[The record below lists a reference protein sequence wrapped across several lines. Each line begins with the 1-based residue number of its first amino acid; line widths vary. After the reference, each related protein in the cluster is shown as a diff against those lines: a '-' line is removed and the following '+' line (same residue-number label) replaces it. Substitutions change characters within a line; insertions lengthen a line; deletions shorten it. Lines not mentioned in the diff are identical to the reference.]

1 MKRLLLPL
9 LAALAFPTAVNA
21 ESYPY
26 YLLLSERS
34 NNNWIV
40 PMESQASCESALK
53 TALEAE
59 NWSHPN
65 KHSKPIALLGIFLK
79 SE

>member
-1 MKRLLLPL
+1 MK
-9 LAALAFPTAVNA
+9 
-21 ESYPY
+21 
-26 YLLLSERS
+26 
-34 NNNWIV
+34 
-40 PMESQASCESALK
+40 SQASCESALK

-65 KHSKPIALLGIFLK
+65 KHSKPIGLLGICLK

>member
-1 MKRLLLPL
+1 MKRFLLPL

-21 ESYPY
+21 EGYPY

-34 NNNWIV
+34 NKNWIV
-40 PMESQASCESALK
+40 PMKSQASCESALK

-65 KHSKPIALLGIFLK
+65 KHSKPIALLGICLK

>member
-1 MKRLLLPL
+1 MKSLLLPL
-9 LAALAFPTAVNA
+9 IAALALPIAVSA

-26 YLLLSERS
+26 YLLLNQRS
-34 NNNWIV
+34 NDWIV
-40 PMESQASCESALK
+40 PMKSQASCESALK

-65 KHSKPIALLGIFLK
+65 KHSKPIGLLGICLK

>member
-1 MKRLLLPL
+1 MKRLLLSVI
-9 LAALAFPTAVNA
+9 AALALPIAVNA
-21 ESYPY
+21 ENYPY
-26 YLLLSERS
+26 YLLLNQRS
-34 NNNWIV
+34 NDWIV
-40 PMESQASCESALK
+40 PMKSQASCELGLK

-65 KHSKPIALLGIFLK
+65 KHSKPIALLGICLK

>member
-1 MKRLLLPL
+1 MKKIVLLLLP
-9 LAALAFPTAVNA
+9 ALTLPIAVSA

-26 YLLLSERS
+26 YLLLNQRS
-34 NNNWIV
+34 NDWIV
-40 PMESQASCESALK
+40 PMKSQASCESALK

-65 KHSKPIALLGIFLK
+65 KHSKPIALLGICLK